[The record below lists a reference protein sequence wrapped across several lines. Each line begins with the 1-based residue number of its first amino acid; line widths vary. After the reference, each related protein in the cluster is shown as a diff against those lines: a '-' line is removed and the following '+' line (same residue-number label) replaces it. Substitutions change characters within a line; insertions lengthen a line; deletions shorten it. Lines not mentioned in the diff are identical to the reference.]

1 MEPTPGIRGLALLA
15 ATTAALL
22 GSGAA
27 NAAGDGAVVRKC
39 PSFESQASAQAYLA
53 ELGGGPGK
61 LVGNLDDDRDGVA
74 CEGLPGPYQGFAT
87 IAYNAK
93 RKFLYGVA
101 TMPSIGAGR
110 SGFACL
116 EGNRFDPEGPRRLNV
131 YAERPGED
139 TALLD
144 SYGQGAEA
152 RPASGRLLWK
162 VDKARL
168 APGRYYVAFEERIRL
183 SPYGRNE
190 CPGFRSRAVT
200 LP

>member
-1 MEPTPGIRGLALLA
+1 MELTPGIRGFALLA

-22 GSGAA
+22 GSGAT
-27 NAAGDGAVVRKC
+27 AAGDGAGVRKC

-53 ELGGGPGK
+53 QLGGGPGK

-87 IAYNAK
+87 IAYNEM

-101 TMPSIGAGR
+101 TMPSIEATGG
-110 SGFACL
+110 GFACL
-116 EGNRFDPEGPRRLNV
+116 EGNRFEPEGPRRLNV
-131 YAERPGED
+131 YAERPGAD
-139 TALLD
+139 IALLD
-144 SYGQGAEA
+144 TYGQGAEA

-162 VDKARL
+162 VDKSRL
-168 APGRYYVAFEERIRL
+168 ASGRYYVAFEDRIRL

-190 CPGFRSRAVT
+190 CPGFRSAAT
-200 LP
+200 ALP